1 MRAILRP
8 DRRRI
13 MPTSVKLAVRQRDGG
28 RYIGSKEVLRWAQ
41 EILGTGAT

>member
-13 MPTSVKLAVRQRDGG
+13 IPTSVKLAVRQRDGG
-28 RYIGSKEVLRWAQ
+28 RYIGCKGVLRWAQ
-41 EILGTGAT
+41 EILGTGTT